1 MLSGFLSITDNNWF
15 DYLRRNQITD
25 EVNFWIP
32 SAPPR
37 KHVEPGSLWLFK
49 LKAPL
54 NFIAG
59 ARVFTHY
66 SVLPLQMA
74 WDAFRIRNGV
84 RIADAFRNAIMRYKH
99 TGANPWNIDV
109 G

>member
-1 MLSGFLSITDNNWF
+1 MLPAFLGITNNNLF
-15 DYLRRNQITD
+15 DYLRRNQMTD
-25 EVNFWIP
+25 EVNFWVP
-32 SAPPR
+32 SAPR
-37 KHVEPGSLWLFK
+37 HRHVDLGSLLLFK
-49 LKAPL
+49 LKAL
-54 NFIAG
+54 LDFVAS
-59 ARVFTHY
+59 ADVFMHY

-84 RIADAFRNAIMRYKH
+84 RIADAFRNAIMRYKR